1 MFEIRTQNVKNIQ
14 KLKIQA
20 TWMNFNMNTFL
31 LFNFIYLFNF
41 KPGCH

>member
-20 TWMNFNMNTFL
+20 TWMNFNMNTFYYSIL
-31 LFNFIYLFNF
+31 FIYLILNNYF
-41 KPGCH
+41 